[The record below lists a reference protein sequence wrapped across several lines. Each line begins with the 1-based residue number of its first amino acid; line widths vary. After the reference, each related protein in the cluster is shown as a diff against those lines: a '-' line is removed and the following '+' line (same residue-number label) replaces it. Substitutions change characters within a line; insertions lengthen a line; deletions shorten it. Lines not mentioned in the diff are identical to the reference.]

1 MSFLDGVMGDP
12 QRDMDIVMD
21 MDGDCL
27 EEDVK
32 LSITEPIDNLVGHFH
47 LYVTI

>member
-12 QRDMDIVMD
+12 QHDMDVD
-21 MDGDCL
+21 MNTGGDCL